1 MLVGHAADDDDD
13 DEDDDGDDD
22 DHEADDDGD
31 LLPLLKTVGSSWKV
45 ESPPTEL
52 RLPRCAWEHC
62 HHTNGDN
69 GGDGVRLRTFL

>member
-1 MLVGHAADDDDD
+1 MTGGNMLVGHADDDD
-13 DEDDDGDDD
+13 G

-52 RLPRCAWEHC
+52 RLPWCAW
-62 HHTNGDN
+62 
-69 GGDGVRLRTFL
+69 